1 MFCVIQQVMRKKPD
15 PHGGYKEIEA
25 YQNKWRIDDRPFTWS
40 WQYTGGRFERPHLE
54 AYKISLHHSYR
65 EGGVV
70 RKHQYPICTLSYY
83 DIVEFSLY
91 DCADGRIQATAEKL
105 GLDPAEVYEL
115 IESKLEPLRERLEAE
130 FHQSPEYIA
139 KQEHDR
145 IIADHM
151 TAQSKFCRKY
161 NVDKDEYDRCY
172 DVFGV
177 LRNKEYLEKIKA
189 EHKAKKQA
197 YSSYQKTWESTYS
210 KWTSSSYSISPT
222 NTYTDSERTMLKDF
236 YRALSKRYHPDLN
249 PDKDTTA
256 QMQLLNRLKEAWG
269 V

>member
-1 MFCVIQQVMRKKPD
+1 M
-15 PHGGYKEIEA
+15 
-25 YQNKWRIDDRPFTWS
+25 
-40 WQYTGGRFERPHLE
+40 
-54 AYKISLHHSYR
+54 
-65 EGGVV
+65 V
-70 RKHQYPICTLSYY
+70 RKCQYPIRTMGYY
-83 DIVEFSLY
+83 DIVEYSLY
-91 DCADGRIQATAEKL
+91 DCADSSIQATAEKL

-161 NVDKDEYDRCY
+161 DVDKSDYDRCY

-177 LRNKEYLEKIKA
+177 LRNKEYLEQIKA
-189 EHKAKKQA
+189 AHKKQT
-197 YSSYQKTWESTYS
+197 YSSYQKTWRSTYERY
-210 KWTSSSYSISPT
+210 TSGSYSISST
-222 NTYTDSERTMLKDF
+222 STYADSERAMLKEF
-236 YRALSKRYHPDLN
+236 YRALSKKYHPDLN

-256 QMQLLNRLKEAWG
+256 AMQLLNKLKDQWG
-269 V
+269 I